1 MENKSNQV
9 ESRNLTEKEEKV
21 LVELIKSAEEM
32 GDNGIEF
39 CIEDVVYPL
48 DLSVNVIKGVCASL
62 SKKGLVNM
70 YHGASYFDGEVSK
83 KGFNYYR
90 QYLENPTKPEDQPST
105 NQVVDKSQTLQKA
118 EELAVELIE
127 TIGASN
133 HSHDAIVNILIKMS
147 EYKDKRFE
155 EVMDNTY
162 EMRKNIC
169 RSELSFADSTAL
181 VKKITEA
188 YEEAFP
194 DGFCEKAENHIDF
207 GTHYVSYECIPAED
221 VTVTLDEDDE
231 EEERGWYWKIK
242 VILRNNK
249 RAEGNIFQGQNDS
262 AKYTFHEE
270 YCVLCKALGLKPAH
284 IY

>member
-32 GDNGIEF
+32 GDSGIEF

-62 SKKGLVNM
+62 
-70 YHGASYFDGEVSK
+70 SK

-207 GTHYVSYECIPAED
+207 GTHFVSYECIPAED

-242 VILRNNK
+242 VVLRNNK
-249 RAEGNIFQGQNDS
+249 WAEGNIFQGQNDS